1 VTGRTQVISVSRDG
15 SNRVPLGFLGQVS
28 GLSYDYTCP
37 GGPNQANFTLNRTAR
52 FRTNALDAGRIIH
65 LIRGGSVIW
74 DGDLD
79 EPDATSGVI
88 ALAAHG
94 SGTFGT
100 DLMAYYPGPWSAA
113 QVDAAVNLAISRGL
127 RWVNPGIGTP
137 AGMFTGQK
145 IDPASVSLTDLLNN
159 ATQKGG
165 LTWYVNCRPRGNVV
179 SVFPLPTVPGRILVS
194 TAAAARTLFGT
205 VNTIWARYQST
216 SPSGVPAGFNTVS
229 TVEQASIDK
238 YGPKETFD
246 DLSSTGVTTAANV
259 QAVDRQVLNN
269 YQRAMFAGAFS
280 VRQGELMNMGGQRV
294 DAGSE
299 QAGGV
304 CKLML
309 TDYGWGGEI
318 KPGPISFLVGGYAWD
333 DEQQL
338 GAVTPFQSVRHDI
351 AALLGMAVPRPAPDP
366 WKRLGPGKVITS
378 RSHF

>member
-1 VTGRTQVISVSRDG
+1 MTGRTQVISISRDG
-15 SNRVPLGFLGQVS
+15 SNRVPLGFLGHVS
-28 GLSYDYTCP
+28 GLSYDFTCP

-52 FRTNALDAGRIIH
+52 FRTGALDAGRIIH
-65 LIRGGSVIW
+65 LIRGGTVVW

-88 ALAAHG
+88 ALSAHG

-100 DLMAYYPGPWSAA
+100 DVMAYYSGAWSTNP
-113 QVDAAVNLAISRGL
+113 DAAVNNAITRGL
-127 RWVNPGIGTP
+127 RWVNPGIGSP
-137 AGMFTGQK
+137 AGLFTGQRS
-145 IDPASVSLTDLLNN
+145 DPASISVTDLLNN

-165 LTWYVNCRPRGNVV
+165 LTWYVNPRPRGNVL
-179 SVFPLPTVPGRILVS
+179 SVFALPTVPGRILVS

-205 VNTIWARYQST
+205 VNTIWDRYQST

-229 TVEQASIDK
+229 TVEQASVDK
-238 YGPKETFD
+238 YGPKETFH
-246 DLSSTGVTTAANV
+246 DLSSAGVTTAANV

-280 VRQGELMNMGGQRV
+280 VRQGQLMNMGGQRV

-299 QAGGV
+299 QAAFV

-318 KPGPISFLVGGYAWD
+318 KPGPISFLAGAYAWD
-333 DEQQL
+333 DDQQL
-338 GAVTPFQSVRHDI
+338 GAVTPYQSVRHDI
-351 AALLGMAVPRPAPDP
+351 AALLGLAVPKPAPNP
-366 WKRLGPGKVITS
+366 WRRLGPGKVVTS